1 MYLVR
6 AHGGRP
12 IFLHLPTSAAAV
24 GGRVKRASLQVGPG
38 SHRLARHGENVG
50 VTLEAAAESSPD
62 TSRLLD
68 F

>member
-24 GGRVKRASLQVGPG
+24 GGRVKRASLQGPG
-38 SHRLARHGENVG
+38 ATGVRGILRMG
-50 VTLEAAAESSPD
+50 VTLERQQQAFEKN
-62 TSRLLD
+62 RKGEKEC
-68 F
+68 